1 MRGKS
6 SHGILEGRNN
16 GSVLPSGSL
25 GQALVE
31 PLPWYGSAI
40 QRRRWVPWAPWS
52 VIPCPWVREW
62 AGRSTGGIRRQEEA
76 GSRGSVPEAGPKS
89 TALSL
94 GALRRIHSP
103 IQEVNPSGSRRV
115 RVKIPPRGKAQF
127 GALSCSRPEVMPPD
141 EAGRIGSVFEVSGN
155 PWDVDLL
162 EAPEEHHKPHGLV
175 GA

>member
-1 MRGKS
+1 M
-6 SHGILEGRNN
+6 
-16 GSVLPSGSL
+16 
-25 GQALVE
+25 
-31 PLPWYGSAI
+31 
-40 QRRRWVPWAPWS
+40 
-52 VIPCPWVREW
+52 
-62 AGRSTGGIRRQEEA
+62 
-76 GSRGSVPEAGPKS
+76 
-89 TALSL
+89 
-94 GALRRIHSP
+94 
-103 IQEVNPSGSRRV
+103 